1 MAGSQEIRTQIKSI
15 QNTQKITKAME
26 MVAASKMRKAVG
38 QMEKARPYA
47 NKISYVM
54 SHLANAHAEYNS
66 VYFEVREVKKR
77 AYIVVSSDRGLCG
90 GLNNNL
96 FKKIIESTVE
106 NKNNEIDT
114 SYSVFGNKA
123 VGFFQRIG
131 GEVISQST
139 QIGDQPKIEDLLG
152 TIKSTIDKF
161 ISKDVDEVYVAYN
174 KFFNTVSQTPTIDK
188 ILPISSNDQEAEK
201 SDNDISATLNIDNEY
216 SHYWD
221 YLYEPDAKEVLES
234 LFVKFIESLT
244 YRAVVE
250 NIASEQASRMV
261 AMKSSSDNASDLID
275 ELQIIYNKNRQAAIT
290 QEISEIISGASAL

>member
-96 FKKIIESTVE
+96 FKKVIESTLE
-106 NKNNEIDT
+106 NKKNEIDT

-123 VGFFQRIG
+123 AGFFQRIG

-139 QIGDQPKIEDLLG
+139 QVGDQPKIEDLLG

-174 KFFNTVSQTPTIDK
+174 KFFNTVSQVPTIDK
-188 ILPISSNDQEAEK
+188 ILPISSNDQE
-201 SDNDISATLNIDNEY
+201 IDKEY

-234 LFVKFIESLT
+234 LFVRFIESLT

>member
-26 MVAASKMRKAVG
+26 MVAASKMRKAVN
-38 QMEKARPYA
+38 QMEMARPYA
-47 NKISYVM
+47 DKISEVM
-54 SHLANAHAEYNS
+54 THLANAHPEYDS
-66 VYFEVREVKKR
+66 PFFEVRTIKKR

-96 FKKIIESTVE
+96 FKNVIQQSIQ
-106 NKNNEIDT
+106 NKNNEINS
-114 SYSVFGNKA
+114 SYSVIGNKA
-123 VGFFQRIG
+123 AGFFQRIG

-139 QIGDQPKIEDLLG
+139 HLGDKPQIEDLLG

-161 ISKDVDEVYVAYN
+161 LSKDVDEVYIAYN
-174 KFFNTVSQTPTIDK
+174 KFVNTVSQVPTIEK
-188 ILPISSNDQEAEK
+188 ILPISPD
-201 SDNDISATLNIDNEY
+201 SADESQKNY

-234 LFVKFIESLT
+234 LFTRYIESLT

-250 NIASEQASRMV
+250 NIACEQASRMV
-261 AMKSSSDNASDLID
+261 AMKSSSDNAADLIG

>member
-96 FKKIIESTVE
+96 FKKVIESTLE
-106 NKNNEIDT
+106 NKKNDIDT

-123 VGFFQRIG
+123 AGFFQRIG

-139 QIGDQPKIEDLLG
+139 QVGDQPKIEDLLG

-174 KFFNTVSQTPTIDK
+174 KFFNTVSQIPTIDK
-188 ILPISSNDQEAEK
+188 ILPISSNDQE
-201 SDNDISATLNIDNEY
+201 IDKEY

-234 LFVKFIESLT
+234 LFVRFIESLT

>member
-96 FKKIIESTVE
+96 FKKVIESTLE

-123 VGFFQRIG
+123 AGFFQRIG

-139 QIGDQPKIEDLLG
+139 QVGDQPKIEDLLG

-174 KFFNTVSQTPTIDK
+174 KFFNTVSQIPTIDK
-188 ILPISSNDQEAEK
+188 ILPISSNDQEVDK
-201 SDNDISATLNIDNEY
+201 EY

-234 LFVKFIESLT
+234 LFIRFIESLT

>member
-26 MVAASKMRKAVG
+26 MVAASKMRRAVG

-47 NKISYVM
+47 DKISYVM

-96 FKKIIESTVE
+96 FKKVIESTVE

-123 VGFFQRIG
+123 AGFFQRIG

-139 QIGDQPKIEDLLG
+139 QVGDQPKIEDLLG

-174 KFFNTVSQTPTIDK
+174 KFFNTVSQVPTIDK
-188 ILPISSNDQEAEK
+188 ILPISSNDQE
-201 SDNDISATLNIDNEY
+201 IDKEY

-221 YLYEPDAKEVLES
+221 YLYEPDAEEVLEQ
-234 LFVKFIESLT
+234 LLTRYIESQVYT
-244 YRAVVE
+244 GVVE
-250 NIASEQASRMV
+250 NIACEMSARMV
-261 AMKSSSDNASDLID
+261 AMKSASDNAGELID
-275 ELQIIYNKNRQAAIT
+275 ELELIYNKARQAAIT
-290 QEISEIISGASAL
+290 QELSEIVAGASAV